1 MRSLELATSMR
12 NQRSRAADSSF
23 EPWWVACAAEVSGR
37 SSSGVMDP
45 PPRSRGTPTPVEPS
59 FVRQGRGVLG
69 SDGDRLL
76 RGNTDPPSPPTE
88 APPPYRVAAGVR
100 CEPGRPARSPTASL
114 GAVPSTM
121 SSPFFTLSPGVTADV
136 SPVGARAEPGRPYD
150 SRSGT
155 LRRVGILKPCLAA
168 RCDGPVV
175 CLSQGKTV
183 PWHVGLAGASGEVRS
198 VGGIRG

>member
-100 CEPGRPARSPTASL
+100 CAPGRLARPLCQRPSSLCRLGSPPMCPQWVHAL
-114 GAVPSTM
+114 NQGARM
-121 SSPFFTLSPGVTADV
+121 TAD
-136 SPVGARAEPGRPYD
+136 PVLFGA
-150 SRSGT
+150 
-155 LRRVGILKPCLAA
+155 LA
-168 RCDGPVV
+168 
-175 CLSQGKTV
+175 S
-183 PWHVGLAGASGEVRS
+183 
-198 VGGIRG
+198 